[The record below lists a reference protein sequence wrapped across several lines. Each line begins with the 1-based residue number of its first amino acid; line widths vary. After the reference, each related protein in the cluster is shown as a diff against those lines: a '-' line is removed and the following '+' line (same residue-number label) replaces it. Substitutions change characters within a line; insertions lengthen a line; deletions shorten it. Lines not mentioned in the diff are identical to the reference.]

1 MGSPLLVRMAT
12 PTLRSQPTKAYMPIH
27 QDIRFTTNAD
37 GVQLAM
43 ASYGRGRPIVRAA
56 MWLTHI
62 ERDLDSSP
70 QRQWIEELSRSHTF
84 VTYDARGCG
93 LSSRNPA
100 DISLDAWV
108 SDLETVVDA
117 LRLETFPLIGFSQ
130 GAAVATAYAAKHP
143 ERVSRLVLFGAFVTS
158 YFTTRNPDPKI
169 AEEAEMLIK
178 LMELGWGQNSPAFR
192 RVFVAKFIPDA
203 TAEQQREFDEY
214 QRLTVTPDVAARA
227 FRAMCHINVKEDAR
241 SVKCPTLVF
250 HSRGD
255 QIINFEQGRKVAA
268 LIPGARFV
276 PVDSENHIPYQ
287 TETCWPAIAQELRV
301 FLGEQGVP
309 ARLTGRQLEVL
320 RQVAAGQT
328 DKQIARE
335 LNLSPRTVE
344 MHVAGAMKSLGC
356 ATRAEA
362 VHGAVTQGL
371 LGP

>member
-1 MGSPLLVRMAT
+1 
-12 PTLRSQPTKAYMPIH
+12 MPIH
-27 QDIRFTTNAD
+27 QDIRFTTTTD

-43 ASYGRGRPIVRAA
+43 ASYGKGSPIVKAA

-62 ERDLDSSP
+62 EHDLDSP
-70 QRQWIEELSRSHTF
+70 PHRQWIEELSRGHTF

-108 SDLETVVDA
+108 SDLETVVNA
-117 LRLETFPLIGFSQ
+117 LKLETFPLIGFSQ
-130 GAAVATAYAAKHP
+130 GAAVAMAYAAKHP
-143 ERVSRLVLFGAFVTS
+143 GRVSRLVLFGAFVTS
-158 YFTTRNPDPKI
+158 YFTTRNPDPGI

-178 LMELGWGQNSPAFR
+178 LMELGWGKNSPAFR
-192 RVFVAKFIPDA
+192 QVFVAKFVPNA
-203 TAEQQREFDEY
+203 TAEQQRSFDEY
-214 QRLTVTPDVAARA
+214 QRLTATPDVAARA
-227 FRAMCHINVKEDAR
+227 FRAMCHINAKEAAR

-255 QIINFEQGRKVAA
+255 QVIHFEQGRKVAA

-276 PVDSENHIPYQ
+276 PVDSENHLPYE
-287 TETCWPAIAQELRV
+287 TEACWPAIVQELRV
-301 FLGEQGVP
+301 FLGEQRAP

-328 DKQIARE
+328 EKQIARE
-335 LNLSPRTVE
+335 LDLSPRTVE

-362 VHGAVTQGL
+362 VHNAVTQGL
-371 LGP
+371 LSP

>member
-1 MGSPLLVRMAT
+1 
-12 PTLRSQPTKAYMPIH
+12 MPIQ
-27 QDIRFTTNAD
+27 QDIRFTSTAD

-43 ASYGRGRPIVRAA
+43 ASYGKGPPIVKAST
-56 MWLTHI
+56 WLTHI
-62 ERDLDSSP
+62 ERDLEAP
-70 QRQWIEELSRSHTF
+70 FNAQWIEELSRSHTF

-93 LSSRNPA
+93 LSSRNPK

-117 LRLETFPLIGFSQ
+117 QKLDTFPLLGISQ
-130 GAAVATAYAAKHP
+130 GAAIAMAYAAKHP
-143 ERVSRLVLFGAFVTS
+143 GRVSRLILFGAFATT
-158 YFTTRNPDPKI
+158 YFTTRNPEPKI
-169 AEEAEMLIK
+169 VEEAEMLIK
-178 LMELGWGQNSPAFR
+178 LLELGWGRESAALRQ
-192 RVFVAKFIPDA
+192 VFVAKFIPKA
-203 TAEQQREFDEY
+203 TTEQQRAFDEY
-214 QRLTVTPDVAARA
+214 QRVTATPDVAARA
-227 FRAMCHINVKEDAR
+227 FRAMCHINAKDAAR

-255 QIINFEQGRKVAA
+255 QLVYFEQGRKVAA

-276 PVDSENHIPYQ
+276 PVDSENHVPYQ
-287 TETCWPAIAQELRV
+287 GEACWPAIARELRA
-301 FLGEQGVP
+301 FLGELP
-309 ARLTGRQLEVL
+309 APVRLTGRQLEVL